1 MPDPREWPPRGALRW
16 LTAGALAAT
25 LALSAAL
32 ALHDRPLRPYSI
44 VSLELAWTSAQAAA
58 LLAAWGAAGQRV
70 AREALW
76 LDFAYMPAYALLA
89 AGLVVLEARRSRGAV
104 QRAGVRLA
112 AAPFAAWL
120 LDVVENLA
128 LLRVLAA
135 PAAPPAGLLI
145 VAGLSASVKFLLL
158 LACGL
163 YVIFALV
170 LRLAVWLSLRRARAG
185 G

>member
-1 MPDPREWPPRGALRW
+1 
-16 LTAGALAAT
+16 
-25 LALSAAL
+25 
-32 ALHDRPLRPYSI
+32 
-44 VSLELAWTSAQAAA
+44 
-58 LLAAWGAAGQRV
+58 V

-89 AGLVVLEARRSRGAV
+89 AGLVVLQARRSRGAA
-104 QRAGVRLA
+104 QRLGLRLA

-120 LDVVENLA
+120 LDVVENVA
-128 LLRVLAA
+128 LLRVLGA
-135 PAAPPAGLLI
+135 PAAPPPALLV
-145 VAGLSASVKFLLL
+145 VAGLSASLKFLLL

-170 LRLAVWLSLRRARAG
+170 MRLAVWLSLRRARAG